1 MNDFKQRYEGNTDNE
16 SFNLDEYDLEE
27 CEYREEDET
36 MRLSIKEYGRLLK
49 VEKQYHE
56 LHKAYVELSKNMKG
70 TINYEQE

>member
-1 MNDFKQRYEGNTDNE
+1 MNDFKQRYEGNTGNE

-36 MRLSIKEYGRLLK
+36 MRLSIKEYDRLLK